1 MHWFISYLVAHKH
14 GSSLFV
20 TVLVSVL
27 LLNASSE
34 EQKKI
39 SHKLLHSIFYPVL
52 KVMSTTTDFRDVYA
66 LNEELSLKVNALTQ
80 DNAKLRKEIELI
92 DESYTTEKLSK
103 NLSYDL
109 IPSFVI
115 GREPSPFFNSIVIDV
130 GEEDGVA
137 PNMPVVS
144 PFGVVGKVTRVLNK
158 SSLVQLIRNP
168 DVYVSVHHRK
178 SDAVGILQATGSND
192 IAVSLR
198 NHYNVAIGDTL
209 YTSGMGGVYPA
220 GLAVGVVSN
229 SKSGDMH
236 LYNDIVVKPFVDFG
250 KLRYVNVLKHSSQW
264 TSIKREIDSLLS
276 DEEIQ

>member
-20 TVLVSVL
+20 TVLLSVF

-39 SHKLLHSIFYPVL
+39 SHKLLHTIFYPVL

-66 LNEELSLKVNALTQ
+66 LNEKLSLQVNSLTQ

-92 DESYTTEKLSK
+92 DEAYTTEKLSK
-103 NLSYDL
+103 DLSYDL

-115 GREPSPFFNSIVIDV
+115 GREPSPFFNSIVIDA
-130 GEEDGVA
+130 GEEQGVDL
-137 PNMPVVS
+137 NMPVVS
-144 PFGVVGKVTRVLNK
+144 PFGVVGKVTRVLKN
-158 SSLVQLIRNP
+158 SALVQLIRNP

-178 SDAVGILQATGSND
+178 SDAVGILTATGSNN
-192 IAVSLR
+192 ISVSLR
-198 NHYNVAIGDTL
+198 NHYNVSVGDTL
-209 YTSGMGGVYPA
+209 FTSGMGGVYPA
-220 GLAVGVVSN
+220 GLPIGVVQK

-236 LYNDIVVKPFVDFG
+236 LYNDIIVKPFVDFG
-250 KLRYVNVLKHSSQW
+250 KLRYVNVLKHSSRW
-264 TSIKREIDSLLS
+264 TSIKNEIDTLLNE
-276 DEEIQ
+276 DVQ

>member
-20 TVLVSVL
+20 TVLISVF
-27 LLNASSE
+27 LLNASSD

-39 SHKLLHSIFYPVL
+39 SHKLLHTIFYPVL

-66 LNEELSLKVNALTQ
+66 LNEKLSLQVNSLTQ

-92 DESYTTEKLSK
+92 DESYTTEALSK
-103 NLSYDL
+103 DLSYEL

-130 GEEDGVA
+130 GEDSGITS
-137 PNMPVVS
+137 NMPVVS
-144 PFGVVGKVTRVLNK
+144 PFGVVGKVTRVLK
-158 SSLVQLIRNP
+158 SSSLVQLIRNP

-178 SDAVGILQATGSND
+178 SDAVGILAATGSNN
-192 IAVSLR
+192 ISVSLR
-198 NHYNVAIGDTL
+198 NHYNVSVGDTL
-209 YTSGMGGVYPA
+209 YTSGMGGVYPE
-220 GLAVGVVSN
+220 GLPVGVVSKL
-229 SKSGDMH
+229 KSGEMH

-250 KLRYVNVLKHSSQW
+250 KLRYVNVLKHNSQW
-264 TSIKREIDSLLS
+264 TSIKREIDTLLK
-276 DEEIQ
+276 EELQ